1 MRGIH
6 FRNSLISAEFGG
18 IAAIRV
24 TATGSADFS
33 GCSFTN
39 CSTGDSKGAIYV
51 DGVEVYG
58 SAFVS
63 VALTS
68 CNFTD
73 NRASK
78 GKGGGAIFVIG
89 NAKVAV
95 AGCRFV
101 PGTNKSQGQN
111 DVANEGS
118 FADSVTF
125 DCPPGATGKA
135 VRMPRGATWSTEVLP
150 PSKEVVHCG

>member
-6 FRNSLISAEFGG
+6 FRNSRISAEFGG

-51 DGVEVYG
+51 DGTNLYG
-58 SAFVS
+58 STFVP

-68 CNFTD
+68 CNFTE

-78 GKGGGAIFVIG
+78 GRGGGAVFVIG
-89 NAKVAV
+89 NAKVAI
-95 AGCRFV
+95 AGCRFDQ
-101 PGTNKSQGQN
+101 GANTSQGQN

-118 FADSVTF
+118 FADSIIF
-125 DCPPGATGKA
+125 ECPPGTTGKA
-135 VRMPRGATWSTEVLP
+135 VSMPKGATWSTGVLP